1 MAFKT
6 VLTPGID
13 QPITRDEY
21 RCMELYLVSKHHH
34 PLIMTLTKNTLDTKM
49 TQQHKG

>member
-21 RCMELYLVSKHHH
+21 LLFQDYLRWK
-34 PLIMTLTKNTLDTKM
+34 
-49 TQQHKG
+49 QFHKKQRQKVE

>member
-21 RCMELYLVSKHHH
+21 RCMELYQISKRHHKR
-34 PLIMTLTKNTLDTKM
+34 TRTWQEAN
-49 TQQHKG
+49 

>member
-13 QPITRDEY
+13 QPLT
-21 RCMELYLVSKHHH
+21 
-34 PLIMTLTKNTLDTKM
+34 MTLTKNTLDTKM